1 MKDDVWLYTGI
12 TSVSGDRGNIGFIL
26 VNQRTKQARYY
37 ACAGAEEF
45 SAMSSAEGAV
55 QQFSYVSTFPLL
67 LNISGQPTYFMALKD
82 GAGLVKMYAMV
93 NVQQYQ
99 IVATGSSVEA
109 CQANYN
115 KLMLANKII
124 DGAAAG
130 QKAGEKLTE
139 LRGKIEEI
147 RSADIDG
154 NTWFYIRLAGGEVW
168 FTVSAKA
175 DPLSVIL
182 SVGDEVAVKYVPADG
197 AIVEAASI
205 SRVR

>member
-1 MKDDVWLYTGI
+1 
-12 TSVSGDRGNIGFIL
+12 
-26 VNQRTKQARYY
+26 
-37 ACAGAEEF
+37 
-45 SAMSSAEGAV
+45 
-55 QQFSYVSTFPLL
+55 
-67 LNISGQPTYFMALKD
+67 
-82 GAGLVKMYAMV
+82 
-93 NVQQYQ
+93 
-99 IVATGSSVEA
+99 VEA

-130 QKAGEKLTE
+130 QRPAKTDRV
-139 LRGKIEEI
+139 RGKIEEI